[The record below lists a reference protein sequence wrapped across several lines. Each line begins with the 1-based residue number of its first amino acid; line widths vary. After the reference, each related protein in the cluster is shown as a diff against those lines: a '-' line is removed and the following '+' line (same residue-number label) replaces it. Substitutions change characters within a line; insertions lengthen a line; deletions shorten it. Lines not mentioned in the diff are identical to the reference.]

1 METTIP
7 TSHYH
12 SYFKR
17 YIDLVV
23 EHPLK
28 KALKSGIS
36 KSKGFYESLPEDIW
50 AYQYAEGK
58 WTPKEVLLHV
68 IDTERVFSYR
78 ALQIARSNQ
87 VKLKGYDE
95 NLFAKNS
102 NANNRSIKSL
112 ISEYVSVR
120 AATIALFESFSEDIL
135 NKIGTAD
142 GKPLSVIA
150 SGYII
155 CGHDL
160 HHINIIKER
169 YI

>member
-12 SYFKR
+12 PYFKR

-28 KALKSGIS
+28 KALKLGMIEC
-36 KSKGFYESLPEDIW
+36 KRFYKSLPEDVW
-50 AYQYAEGK
+50 SYQYAEGK
-58 WTPKEVLLHV
+58 WTPKEILLHV

-87 VKLKGYDE
+87 VKLRGYDE

-102 NANNRSIKSL
+102 NANNRTIKSL
-112 ISEYVSVR
+112 INEYMGVR
-120 AATIALFESFSEDIL
+120 EATIALFKSFSEDIL

-142 GKPLSVIA
+142 DKPLSVIA
-150 SGYII
+150 AGFII
-155 CGHDL
+155 CGHEL